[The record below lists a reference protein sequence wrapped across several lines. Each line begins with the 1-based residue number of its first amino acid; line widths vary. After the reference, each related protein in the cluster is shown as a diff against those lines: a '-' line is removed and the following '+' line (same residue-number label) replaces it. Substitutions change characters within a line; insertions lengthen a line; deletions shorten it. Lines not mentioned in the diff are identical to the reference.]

1 MVMTP
6 IAQRLRYSLKM
17 IKRANTEHLKKIED
31 SFENTASQDLQATF
45 DVVPSK
51 WGKNERIRVTSDPVP
66 GQKHPSLKATFSKGR
81 QELESYAEN
90 SFLTGHGFGNML
102 SADVR
107 SEHVSPRFILEPGN
121 QVTKESCERY
131 KEVLEVLKTRENVK
145 RLTILAK
152 HNVSVKL
159 LRDGKFRVKF
169 NQSASS
175 LKFST
180 LKLSKRNNQSYEEFV
195 TEGLKFASRAA
206 VKNDNVSASLM
217 LENGLG
223 FNRKISSEGLVTFFQ
238 AKEIFSKEKAR
249 LRLGELEAAGVQV
262 KLRHNNQ
269 ITITRQDDGGRQVFS
284 KVLHQQKNQPLWQF
298 IRDAVTQAKW
308 AVNAP
313 LPKKE
318 PGFMSRLFS
327 KNLSKKPSSS
337 LTSKNSSSNTSE
349 SLYTTSGR
357 QVDDV
362 FSNDL
367 SNKASDAQSV
377 TSKSMYTSPDKRAQ
391 DDPSITSASLYTTPD
406 SQVNEQLDVQEQLD
420 IDMRHLLSRDLAE
433 EASFGSSISSKSIF
447 KNNQAQ
453 EEASFSSS
461 ISSKSI
467 FKNNQAQKQPSLLMD
482 FSSPVLSDDSWKSS
496 RLSI

>member
-1 MVMTP
+1 MAMTP
-6 IAQRLRYSLKM
+6 IAQRLSRYSLKT
-17 IKRANTEHLKKIED
+17 IKRANTENLKKIED
-31 SFENTASQDLQATF
+31 SFEKIAKDPKFQDLQATF
-45 DVVPSK
+45 DVVLPK
-51 WGKNERIRVTSDPVP
+51 FGKNERIRVTSDPVP
-66 GQKHPSLKATFSKGR
+66 DQKHQSLKATFSKGR
-81 QELESYAEN
+81 QELESYAEG
-90 SFLTGHGFGNML
+90 SFDTGHGFGNML
-102 SADVR
+102 SANAR
-107 SEHVSPRFILEPGN
+107 SKYVSPRFILEPRN
-121 QVTKESCERY
+121 QVTKESCKRY

-145 RLTILAK
+145 RLRILAK

-169 NQSASS
+169 NQSASL

-180 LKLSKRNNQSYEEFV
+180 LRLSKRNNQSYEEFV

-206 VKNDNVSASLM
+206 VKNDNVSAGLM

-284 KVLHQQKNQPLWQF
+284 KVLHQQKGQSLLLF
-298 IRDAVTQAKW
+298 IRDALTQAKW

-362 FSNDL
+362 FSKDL
-367 SNKASDAQSV
+367 SNKAFDDHSI
-377 TSKSMYTSPDKRAQ
+377 TSESMYTSPGKRAQ

-406 SQVNEQLDVQEQLD
+406 SQVKEQLD
-420 IDMRHLLSRDLAE
+420 MYMTRLLSRELAE
-433 EASFGSSISSKSIF
+433 EASLCSSISSKSSF
-447 KNNQAQ
+447 TNNQAQ
-453 EEASFSSS
+453 E
-461 ISSKSI
+461 
-467 FKNNQAQKQPSLLMD
+467 QPNLLMD
-482 FSSPVLSDDSWKSS
+482 FSKPVLSDNGWVST